1 MVTIVH
7 VIERFS
13 TGGPERALIAAAKY
27 AMRLNLKQQHIVCP
41 LEQGSVSPPALLSAM
56 QAGVIVRRR
65 HDAGTFRKELES
77 ADIVLVHFWNN
88 PSLDQ
93 FLRSDLP
100 PMRLLIWTAVNGLN
114 PPQVITT
121 ELIDFADRVLVKTP
135 KTLTLPACWKAP
147 VSLATLLYS
156 PIDLDRLENFSPVA
170 HNTFNIGYIGTV
182 NFTKMHP
189 YFIRMSAAVRV
200 PNVRLIVCGT
210 GIEKQLKNQATAL
223 GASGRFDFRGYVE
236 NIRSVL
242 AELDVF
248 GYPLCEDTYAAS
260 ERALQ
265 EAMFVG
271 LPPVI
276 FPHGGLSE
284 IVTHGQTGL
293 IVQSEEEYR
302 QAIEYLYQN
311 PQERQ
316 RLGEN
321 ARHHAQ
327 QTFDPWTTVKH
338 LSRVF
343 EEMMQ
348 FPKKKRVWHKSGTRP
363 AEWFIQALGDK
374 GGHFAISLTGEK
386 WPELMAAEQVIA
398 QASPVL
404 CSGEGGIIHYRNYY
418 P

>member
-1 MVTIVH
+1 MISIVH

-27 AMRLNLKQQHIVCP
+27 AMRLGLKQQHIVCP
-41 LEQGSVSPPALLSAM
+41 LEQGSVSPPALLSAW
-56 QAGVIVRRR
+56 QAGVIVHRQ
-65 HDAGTFRKELES
+65 HDAETFRQELES

-114 PPQVITT
+114 PPQVITKK
-121 ELIDFADRVLVKTP
+121 LIDFADRALIKTP
-135 KTLTLPACWKAP
+135 KTLTLTAFCQEPA
-147 VSLATLLYS
+147 SLATLLYS
-156 PIDLDRLENFSPVA
+156 PIDLDRLEGFSPVA

-182 NFTKMHP
+182 NFTKMYHN
-189 YFIRMSAAVRV
+189 FIRMSAAVRV
-200 PNVRLIVCGT
+200 PNVRFIVCGT
-210 GIEKQLKNQATAL
+210 GIEKELKNQATAL

-236 NIRSVL
+236 NIRNVL

-248 GYPLCEDTYAAS
+248 GYPLCEDTYAS
-260 ERALQ
+260 TERALQ

-271 LPPVI
+271 LPPVV
-276 FPHGGLSE
+276 FPYGGLSE
-284 IVTHGQTGL
+284 FVTHGQTGL

-321 ARHHAQ
+321 ARHYVQ
-327 QTFDPWTTVKH
+327 QAFDPWTTVKH

-348 FPKKKRVWHKSGTRP
+348 FPKKKRVWYKSGTRP
-363 AEWFIQALGDK
+363 AEWFVQALGDK
-374 GGHFAISLTGEK
+374 GEHFAISLKGEK
-386 WPELMAAEQVIA
+386 WPIK
-398 QASPVL
+398 
-404 CSGEGGIIHYRNYY
+404 
-418 P
+418 